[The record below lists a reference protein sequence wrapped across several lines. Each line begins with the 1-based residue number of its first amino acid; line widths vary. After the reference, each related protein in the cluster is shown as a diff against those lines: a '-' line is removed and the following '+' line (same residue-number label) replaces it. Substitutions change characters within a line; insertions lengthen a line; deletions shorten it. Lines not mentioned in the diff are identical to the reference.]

1 MNYVHEHGVLVR
13 ARLDN
18 LRCSYVG
25 TCNSEQCLLFDAF
38 EKKIYLE
45 LYMWYTVFFFQLN
58 CKADDAKL
66 VKIESYADDNFV
78 RVHAMELTSKTLNAW
93 FYDQQPSTCRII
105 ANISLD
111 KIK

>member
-1 MNYVHEHGVLVR
+1 MFVVWCIWKENIFRIVYVIHG
-13 ARLDN
+13 
-18 LRCSYVG
+18 
-25 TCNSEQCLLFDAF
+25 
-38 EKKIYLE
+38 I
-45 LYMWYTVFFFQLN
+45 FFQLN